1 MKGLFSKM
9 EISSSCC
16 LGKKEKKDI
25 NKHIDQELLS
35 KDESYMV
42 YKSKKKVA
50 LIALGKNTI
59 LFCLNKKYFPT
70 IRYLEEKGTEGFIDV
85 FLDEGAVGP
94 LSRGADVMIPGVMK
108 CKELLKCKFKKG
120 DVVVINIIGKSIVAV
135 GEAIIDFDEMNEKGM
150 GVCIEVY
157 HRIGDELYEEK
168 YM

>member
-1 MKGLFSKM
+1 MKGLFNKI

-25 NKHIDQELLS
+25 NKHIGQELLS
-35 KDESYMV
+35 KDELYMV

-50 LIALGKNTI
+50 LIALGKHTI
-59 LFCLNKKYFPT
+59 LFCLNRKYFPT
-70 IRYLEEKGTEGFIDV
+70 IRYLEERGTERFCEV

-108 CKELLKCKFKKG
+108 YRELLKSRFKKG
-120 DVVVINIIGKSIVAV
+120 DVVLVNIIGRSIVAV
-135 GEAIIDFDEMNEKGM
+135 GEAIIDFDEMNEEGT